1 MIIVVLTFYKRVR
14 GCYTD
19 IRRNVI
25 YGTKT
30 EKKQKMGVLGD
41 NVSAFCGS
49 WGGSVFG
56 VG

>member
-1 MIIVVLTFYKRVR
+1 M
-14 GCYTD
+14 CYTG

-30 EKKQKMGVLGD
+30 EKKQKVDIVGNSGDTFGCCGGSDVLG
-41 NVSAFCGS
+41 
-49 WGGSVFG
+49 

>member
-1 MIIVVLTFYKRVR
+1 MW
-14 GCYTD
+14 YTG
-19 IRRNVI
+19 IRSNVI

-41 NVSAFCGS
+41 NVGAFCGG
-49 WGGSVFG
+49 WGDSIFG

>member
-1 MIIVVLTFYKRVR
+1 MW
-14 GCYTD
+14 YTG
-19 IRRNVI
+19 IRSNVI